1 VRGILQDRA
10 REALRL
16 AEAHPRESVVL
27 AGAIAAQARAEK
39 DFSSL
44 SAAERALGLAALH
57 LSDPD
62 TALRHLRTAI
72 RVGGRAGSAELE
84 NEARMSLAFALNVRG
99 RAAQALLEIGTA
111 VAGLHGVARARAQA
125 QRGAI
130 LTQAGRHDEALPC
143 YRAALPVLRRAGDDV
158 WVQRALSNRA
168 VSHGYRQE
176 YTAAQLDLREAALL
190 CIRLDLD
197 LSLAF
202 VRQNL
207 GWIEGLRGNAPAALH
222 NLDMAEASFRA
233 HGSPVGE
240 LLIDRC
246 QLLLSVRLI
255 PEARQAA
262 EEAVR
267 EFTREHR
274 ETGLPEARVLL
285 AQAALLDQQP
295 GLALDQAT
303 RAVREFA
310 GQERLRWA
318 TLARYLVLQSRL
330 AASGAGASLP
340 QLERVA
346 AELAAATWP
355 VMAVEAR
362 MLAAQ
367 LALDRG
373 WPTRASQQLEQVA
386 RHRRRGPALLRAR
399 GWHAEALARHVQG
412 NDRGATAAAR
422 TALRVLDDHR
432 AGLGATDLRAFSSG
446 RRTEVAQFGL
456 RIAMRSGQAS
466 QVLEWAEQG
475 RASHLLIRP
484 ARPPADPVLAQT
496 LAELRATASE
506 IFRRRG
512 AGAST
517 SGLERRQVALEREI
531 RDRTRHRPGNLSSRA
546 ARPVPASD
554 LAQVLGAA
562 ALLEFVDLDGTLH
575 AVVIAGGRV
584 RLRALG
590 DTTQARDLINR
601 ARFAM
606 HRLTRRSTSHA
617 SGVAAQALLTG
628 VAARLDEL
636 LLRPLASM
644 TGDRPLVVVPTGP
657 LQALPWSIL
666 PSCHGRPVTVA
677 PSATLWY
684 SGRPAGR
691 TGGQA
696 VVAAGPGLP
705 GAEAEAVAVAAI
717 HRVTE
722 TTGRAATVKSVT
734 AALDGAKLAHL
745 SAHGR
750 IHPQNPLFSSLMLAD
765 GPLTVYDLEHLRR
778 APEMVVLAACDVGR
792 PSVSAGDEL
801 LGLGATLLA
810 LGTRQVTA
818 SVLPVA
824 DTETTPV
831 MQAFHRLLAAGQPA
845 EQALAC
851 AQLELGRGE
860 PAVMASAAGFVS
872 IGARFAP
879 AVAA

>member
-1 VRGILQDRA
+1 VGGILQDRV

-16 AEAHPRESVVL
+16 AEAHPRESVAL
-27 AGAIAAQARAEK
+27 AQVIAAQARAEK

-57 LSDPD
+57 LADPD

-158 WVQRALSNRA
+158 WVQRMLYNRS
-168 VSHGYRQE
+168 VSRGYRQE
-176 YTAAQLDLREAALL
+176 FTAAEMDLREAAQL

-207 GWIEGLRGNAPAALH
+207 GWIEGLRGNVPAALH

-262 EEAVR
+262 EAAVR
-267 EFTREHR
+267 ELAHERR

-285 AQAALLDQQP
+285 AQSALLDQQP
-295 GLALDQAT
+295 GLALEQAT
-303 RAVREFA
+303 RAAREFT
-310 GQERLRWA
+310 GQHRLRWA
-318 TLARYLVLQSRL
+318 TLARFLVLQSRL
-330 AASGAGASLP
+330 ADSGAGVSLP

-346 AELAAATWP
+346 AELATATWP

-367 LALDRG
+367 LALNRG
-373 WPTRASQQLEQVA
+373 WRTRASQQLAQVA
-386 RHRRRGPALLRAR
+386 RHRQRGPALLRAR
-399 GWHAEALARHVQG
+399 GWHAEALARHAQG
-412 NDRGATAAAR
+412 YDRSAMAAAR

-432 AGLGATDLRAFSSG
+432 AGLGATDLRAFTSG
-446 RRTEVAQFGL
+446 HRTEVAQLGL
-456 RIAMRSGQAS
+456 RIAVQSGRAS

-484 ARPPADPVLAQT
+484 ARPPADPVLAQS

-506 IFRRRG
+506 IFRLRG

-517 SGLERRQVALEREI
+517 GGLERRQVVLEREI
-531 RDRTRHRPGNLSSRA
+531 RDRIRHRPGDLTSQA
-546 ARPVPASD
+546 AGPVPVGD
-554 LAQVLGAA
+554 LAQALGAA

-575 AVVIAGGRV
+575 AVVIADGRV
-584 RLRALG
+584 RLRPLG
-590 DTTQARDLINR
+590 DTAQARDLINR

-606 HRLTRRSTSHA
+606 HRLTRRSTSPA
-617 SGVAAQALLTG
+617 SAVAARALLTE
-628 VAARLDEL
+628 VASWLDEL
-636 LLRPLASM
+636 LLRPLADAV
-644 TGDRPLVVVPTGP
+644 GDRPLVVVPTGP
-657 LQALPWSIL
+657 LQAMPWSIL
-666 PSCHGRPVTVA
+666 PSCYGRPVTVA

-684 SGRPAGR
+684 TSRPTAGAPGRP
-691 TGGQA
+691 

-722 TTGRAATVKSVT
+722 TTGPAATVKAVT

-750 IHPQNPLFSSLMLAD
+750 IHSQNPLFSSLMLAD

-778 APEMVVLAACDVGR
+778 APELVVLAACDVGR

-801 LGLGATLLA
+801 LGLGATFLA

-818 SVLPVA
+818 SVVPVA
-824 DTETTPV
+824 DAETTPV
-831 MQAFHRLLAAGQPA
+831 MKAFHRLLAAGRPA
-845 EQALAC
+845 ENALAC
-851 AQLELGRGE
+851 AQLELGRSE

-872 IGARFAP
+872 IGARSPSAT
-879 AVAA
+879 AA

>member
-1 VRGILQDRA
+1 VGGILQDQV

-27 AGAIAAQARAEK
+27 ARAIAAQARAEK

-57 LSDPD
+57 LADPD
-62 TALRHLRTAI
+62 TALRHLRTAV

-111 VAGLHGVARARAQA
+111 TAGLHGVARARAQA

-158 WVQRALSNRA
+158 WLQRVLYNRA

-176 YTAAQLDLREAALL
+176 FTAAEIDLREAAQL
-190 CIRLDLD
+190 CIHLDLD

-207 GWIEGLRGNAPAALH
+207 GWIAGLRGNVPAALH
-222 NLDMAEASFRA
+222 DLDMAEASFRA

-255 PEARQAA
+255 PEARQVA

-267 EFTREHR
+267 ELTLERREN
-274 ETGLPEARVLL
+274 GLPEARVLL
-285 AQAALLDQQP
+285 AQAALLDQQA
-295 GLALDQAT
+295 GLALEQAT
-303 RAVREFA
+303 RAAREFS
-310 GQERLRWA
+310 GQYRLRWA
-318 TLARYLVLQSRL
+318 TVARFLVLRSRL
-330 AASGAGASLP
+330 AGNGTGATLP

-346 AELAAATWP
+346 AELASATWP

-373 WPTRASQQLEQVA
+373 WRTRASRQLEQVS
-386 RHRRRGPALLRAR
+386 RHRQRGPALLRAR
-399 GWHAEALARHVQG
+399 GWHAEALTRHAQG
-412 NDRGATAAAR
+412 NDRGAIAAAR

-446 RRTEVAQFGL
+446 HRTEVAQLGL
-456 RIAMRSGQAS
+456 RIAVHSGQAS

-506 IFRRRG
+506 IFRLRG
-512 AGAST
+512 AGVST
-517 SGLERRQVALEREI
+517 GALERRQVALEREI
-531 RDRTRHRPGNLSSRA
+531 RDRTRHRPGNLTSRA
-546 ARPVPASD
+546 AHPVPAGD
-554 LAQVLGAA
+554 LAQALGAA
-562 ALLEFVDLDGTLH
+562 ALLEFVDIDGTLQ
-575 AVVIAGGRV
+575 AVMIADGRV

-590 DTTQARDLINR
+590 ETALAGDLINR

-606 HRLTRRSTSHA
+606 HRLTRRSTSRA
-617 SGVAAQALLTG
+617 SGAAAQTLLTE
-628 VAARLDEL
+628 VASRLDEL
-636 LLRPLASM
+636 LLRPMADAV
-644 TGDRPLVVVPTGP
+644 GDRPLVVVPTGP

-666 PSCHGRPVTVA
+666 PSCVGRPVTVA
-677 PSATLWY
+677 PSATLWHT
-684 SGRPAGR
+684 SRPAGEAA
-691 TGGQA
+691 GEA

-722 TTGRAATVKSVT
+722 TTGPAATVKAVT

-778 APEMVVLAACDVGR
+778 APELVVLAACDVGR

-818 SVLPVA
+818 SVVPVA
-824 DTETTPV
+824 DTETAPV

-845 EQALAC
+845 ENALAS
-851 AQLELGRGE
+851 AQLEIRHSE
-860 PAVMASAAGFVS
+860 PAVKASAAGFVS
-872 IGARFAP
+872 IGARFRP
-879 AVAA
+879 AAAA

>member
-1 VRGILQDRA
+1 
-10 REALRL
+10 
-16 AEAHPRESVVL
+16 
-27 AGAIAAQARAEK
+27 
-39 DFSSL
+39 
-44 SAAERALGLAALH
+44 
-57 LSDPD
+57 
-62 TALRHLRTAI
+62 
-72 RVGGRAGSAELE
+72 
-84 NEARMSLAFALNVRG
+84 MSLAFALNVRG
-99 RAAQALLEIGTA
+99 RPAQALLEIGTA

-158 WVQRALSNRA
+158 WVQRVLYNRA
-168 VSHGYRQE
+168 VSRGYRQE
-176 YTAAQLDLREAALL
+176 FTAAEVDLHEAAQL

-207 GWIEGLRGNAPAALH
+207 GWINGLRGNVPAALH

-267 EFTREHR
+267 ELAREHR
-274 ETGLPEARVLL
+274 ETGLPEAQVLL

-295 GLALDQAT
+295 GLALEQAT
-303 RAVREFA
+303 RAAREFT
-310 GQERLRWA
+310 GQRRLRWA
-318 TLARYLVLQSRL
+318 TLARFLVLQSRL
-330 AASGAGASLP
+330 AGRGTGASLP
-340 QLERVA
+340 QVERVA

-373 WPTRASQQLEQVA
+373 WRTRAGRQLDQVA
-386 RHRRRGPALLRAR
+386 RHRQRGPALLRAR
-399 GWHAEALARHVQG
+399 GWHAEALARHAQG
-412 NDRGATAAAR
+412 NDRGAIAAVR

-432 AGLGATDLRAFSSG
+432 AGLGATDLRAFTSG
-446 RRTEVAQFGL
+446 HRTAVAQLGL
-456 RIAMRSGQAS
+456 RIAVHSGRAS

-484 ARPPADPVLAQT
+484 ARPPVDQVLAQT

-506 IFRRRG
+506 IFRLRG

-517 SGLERRQVALEREI
+517 GGLERRQVALEREI
-531 RDRTRHRPGNLSSRA
+531 RDRTRHRPGGPAGLIPRA
-546 ARPVPASD
+546 AHPVPAGD
-554 LAQVLGAA
+554 LAQALGPA

-575 AVVIAGGRV
+575 AVVIADGRV

-590 DTTQARDLINR
+590 DTAQARDLTNR
-601 ARFAM
+601 ARFAL
-606 HRLTRRSTSHA
+606 HRLTRRTTSPA
-617 SGVAAQALLTG
+617 SAAAAQTLLTE
-628 VAARLDEL
+628 VASRLDGL
-636 LLRPLASM
+636 LLRPLAEAA
-644 TGDRPLVVVPTGP
+644 GGRPLVVVPTGP

-666 PSCHGRPVTVA
+666 PSCYGRPVTVA

-684 SGRPAGR
+684 TGRPTAGVA
-691 TGGQA
+691 GQP

-717 HRVTE
+717 HRVSE
-722 TTGRAATVKSVT
+722 TTGPAATVKAVT
-734 AALDGAKLAHL
+734 AALDGAKLVHL

-765 GPLTVYDLEHLRR
+765 GPLTVYDLEQLRR
-778 APEMVVLAACDVGR
+778 APELVVLAACDVGR

-818 SVLPVA
+818 SVVPVA
-824 DTETTPV
+824 DAETTPV
-831 MQAFHRLLAAGQPA
+831 MKAFHGRLAAGQPA
-845 EQALAC
+845 ENALAC
-851 AQLELGRGE
+851 AQLELGRSE
-860 PAVMASAAGFVS
+860 PAVMASAVGFVS
-872 IGARFAP
+872 IGARFP
-879 AVAA
+879 AADAA

>member
-1 VRGILQDRA
+1 V

-16 AEAHPRESVVL
+16 AEAHPRESVAL
-27 AGAIAAQARAEK
+27 AQAVAVQARADK
-39 DFSSL
+39 DFSAL
-44 SAAERALGLAALH
+44 SAAQRALGLATLQVA
-57 LSDPD
+57 DPD
-62 TALRHLRTAI
+62 TALRHLRAAV
-72 RVGGRAGSAELE
+72 RVGGRAGSVELQ

-99 RAAQALLEIGTA
+99 RAAQALLEIGVA
-111 VAGLHGVARARAQA
+111 VAGLKGVARARAQA

-130 LTQAGRHDEALPC
+130 LTEAGRHDEALAC
-143 YRAALPVLRRAGDDV
+143 YRAALPVLRRARDDV
-158 WVQRALSNRA
+158 WVQRVLSNRA
-168 VSHGYRQE
+168 VSHGYRHE
-176 YTAAQLDLREAALL
+176 LSAAQLDLRKAAQL

-207 GWIEGLRGNAPAALH
+207 GWIEGLRGNVPAALH

-246 QLLLSVRLI
+246 ELLLSVRLI
-255 PEARQAA
+255 PEARLAA
-262 EEAVR
+262 EQAVR
-267 EFTREHR
+267 ELAHERR
-274 ETGLPEARVLL
+274 RTGLPEARVLL
-285 AQAALLDQQP
+285 AQAALLDQQA

-303 RAVREFA
+303 RAAREFT
-310 GQERLRWA
+310 GQHRDRWG
-318 TLARYLVLQSRL
+318 TLARFLVLRSRL
-330 AASGAGASLP
+330 AGDGTGVSLP

-355 VMAVEAR
+355 VMAAEAR

-373 WPTRASQQLEQVA
+373 WPGRASPQLEQVA

-399 GWHAEALARHVQG
+399 GWHAEALARHAQR
-412 NDRGATAAAR
+412 NDRGAIAAAR

-432 AGLGATDLRAFSSG
+432 AGLGATDLRAFTSG
-446 RRTEVAQFGL
+446 HRTEVARLGL
-456 RIAMRSGQAS
+456 RIAMRGGRAA

-506 IFRRRG
+506 IFRLRG
-512 AGAST
+512 AGLGTA
-517 SGLERRQVALEREI
+517 GLERRQVSLEREI
-531 RDRTRHRPGNLSSRA
+531 RDRTRHRPGSLTPRA
-546 ARPVPASD
+546 ARPVTAADLGPA
-554 LAQVLGAA
+554 LGAA
-562 ALLEFVDLDGTLH
+562 ALVEFIDLDGTLH
-575 AVVIAGGRV
+575 AVVIADRRV
-584 RLRALG
+584 RLQALG
-590 DTTQARDLINR
+590 NTAQAGDLIDR

-606 HRLTRRSTSHA
+606 HRLTRRSTSPA
-617 SGVAAQALLTG
+617 SSAAAQDLLTD
-628 VAARLDEL
+628 VASRLDGL
-636 LLRPLASM
+636 LLRPLAGAA
-644 TGDRPLVVVPTGP
+644 GDRPLVVVPTGP

-666 PSCHGRPVTVA
+666 PSCRGRPVTVA

-684 SGRPAGR
+684 TSRPAGVAGSR
-691 TGGQA
+691 P

-717 HRVTE
+717 HRVAE
-722 TTGRAATVKSVT
+722 TTGPAATVQAVT

-765 GPLTVYDLEHLRR
+765 GPLTVYDLEHLRH
-778 APEMVVLAACDVGR
+778 APELVVLAACDVGR

-818 SVLPVA
+818 SVVPVA
-824 DTETTPV
+824 DAETAPV
-831 MQAFHRLLAAGQPA
+831 MKAFHRLLAAGQPA
-845 EQALAC
+845 ERALAR
-851 AQLELGRGE
+851 AQLELGRDE

-872 IGARFAP
+872 IGARSRP
-879 AVAA
+879 AAA